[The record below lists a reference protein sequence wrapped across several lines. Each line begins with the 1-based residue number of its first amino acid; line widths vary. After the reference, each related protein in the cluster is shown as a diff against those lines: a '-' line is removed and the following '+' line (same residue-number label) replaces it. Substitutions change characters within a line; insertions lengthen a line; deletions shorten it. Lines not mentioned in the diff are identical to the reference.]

1 MGVLIL
7 GGLIVFVILCVSI
20 FSSDWYKR
28 EQYFYSRSGC
38 MDEFDDYLERMIENE
53 ILEDE
58 FERDF
63 CNSRRN
69 VEEVPNREGKYNY
82 EDLLFDEGAMFE
94 RVMEER
100 GGNLEFRMKNYEWRE
115 KCAYCCRVWYNSS
128 YVGGWCMT
136 KDIDEQDNEKK

>member
-1 MGVLIL
+1 
-7 GGLIVFVILCVSI
+7 
-20 FSSDWYKR
+20 
-28 EQYFYSRSGC
+28 

-69 VEEVPNREGKYNY
+69 VEEVSNREGKYNY

-94 RVMEER
+94 RLMEER
-100 GGNLEFRMKNYEWRE
+100 GGNLELRMKN
-115 KCAYCCRVWYNSS
+115 
-128 YVGGWCMT
+128 
-136 KDIDEQDNEKK
+136 

>member
-100 GGNLEFRMKNYEWRE
+100 GGNLELRMMN
-115 KCAYCCRVWYNSS
+115 
-128 YVGGWCMT
+128 
-136 KDIDEQDNEKK
+136 

>member
-1 MGVLIL
+1 
-7 GGLIVFVILCVSI
+7 
-20 FSSDWYKR
+20 
-28 EQYFYSRSGC
+28 
-38 MDEFDDYLERMIENE
+38 MIENE

-94 RVMEER
+94 RVMEESW
-100 GGNLEFRMKNYEWRE
+100 L
-115 KCAYCCRVWYNSS
+115 
-128 YVGGWCMT
+128 
-136 KDIDEQDNEKK
+136 

>member
-1 MGVLIL
+1 
-7 GGLIVFVILCVSI
+7 
-20 FSSDWYKR
+20 
-28 EQYFYSRSGC
+28 

-63 CNSRRN
+63 CNSIRN
-69 VEEVPNREGKYNY
+69 VEEVPNREGQYNY

-100 GGNLEFRMKNYEWRE
+100 GGNLELRMKNEELRI
-115 KCAYCCRVWYNSS
+115 KRNSEFGIQNS
-128 YVGGWCMT
+128 GEGRRM
-136 KDIDEQDNEKK
+136 KNDEL